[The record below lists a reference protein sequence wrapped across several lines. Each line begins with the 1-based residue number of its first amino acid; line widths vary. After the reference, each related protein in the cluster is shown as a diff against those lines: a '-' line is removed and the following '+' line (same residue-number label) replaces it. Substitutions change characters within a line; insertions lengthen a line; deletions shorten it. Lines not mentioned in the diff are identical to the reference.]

1 MNAIFILKQ
10 SDNTLTKDLDEIM
23 NLLYTFYENLYKE
36 NSRFDENKYKDF
48 ISELNVPK
56 LSEEEAGS
64 CAGLLTDMKCAQVLS
79 KMKNNKSWN

>member
-23 NLLYTFYENLYKE
+23 NLLYTFYEKFYKE

-56 LSEEEAGS
+56 LSEENAVS
-64 CAGLLTDMKCAQVLS
+64 CAGLLTDMECAQVLS
-79 KMKNNKSWN
+79 